1 MKFTTTLLLGGKTA
15 TGIRVPDEVM
25 AALGGSK
32 RIPVSVT
39 INGTRYASTIATMRG
54 EPMIPVSAEIRSAAG
69 IAAGD
74 NITVELEPDDA
85 PRTVDLPADLAR
97 PCAPTLRHP
106 SASAPCP
113 TPISGGTC
121 SPSPEHAPPKPVP
134 SASSACSTNF
144 AQADTPNRADEPRR
158 GEPYRYLP
166 GAAPPAQTHGLECA
180 SAVERATGDRPAGPA
195 RRCTT

>member
-1 MKFTTTLLLGGKTA
+1 
-15 TGIRVPDEVM
+15 M

-85 PRTVDLPADLAR
+85 PRTVDLPADLAE
-97 PCAPTLRHP
+97 ALRAHP
-106 SASAPCP
+106 AASERFGAL
-113 TPISGGTC
+113 SY
-121 SPSPEHAPPKPVP
+121 
-134 SASSACSTNF
+134 TNQRRHVL
-144 AQADTPNRADEPRR
+144 AITGARTTETRTRRIQRVLDELR
-158 GEPYRYLP
+158 
-166 GAAPPAQTHGLECA
+166 T
-180 SAVERATGDRPAGPA
+180 S
-195 RRCTT
+195 